1 MRNNN
6 CMLKNKEIK
15 SILVKNI
22 KKYRNKQGLTQEQAA
37 EKAGIT
43 GKYWQRLEMTSQ
55 IDLPSLNVLF
65 KIAEALKISPTK
77 LLDF

>member
-1 MRNNN
+1 MGNND
-6 CMLKNKEIK
+6 EIK
-15 SILVKNI
+15 TVLVKNM
-22 KKYRNKQGLTQEQAA
+22 KKYRAKRRLTQEQAA

-55 IDLPSLNVLF
+55 VDLPSMNVLF
-65 KIAEALKISPTK
+65 KVAEALEVRPSR

>member
-1 MRNNN
+1 MGNND
-6 CMLKNKEIK
+6 EIK
-15 SILVKNI
+15 TVLVKNM
-22 KKYRNKQGLTQEQAA
+22 KKYRARRRLTQEQAA

-55 IDLPSLNVLF
+55 VDLPSLSVLF
-65 KIAEALKISPTK
+65 KVAEALEIKPSK